1 MGLKII
7 PENIIKESAFLVQ
20 EFDGA
25 NNSFTR
31 LLKVAEEFKQANMTP
46 VFLFDTIKMDV
57 KVVAKETYNKKLN

>member
-7 PENIIKESAFLVQ
+7 PEHIIKESAFLVQ

>member
-7 PENIIKESAFLVQ
+7 PEHIIKESAFLLQ

>member
-20 EFDGA
+20 EFEGA